1 MAVGAQRITVST
13 VAIALNTATQDGGY
27 LTIKNLDGANGAD
40 LGAAAVTAGAGF
52 PLPGSATP
60 AAVTIYIKPGD
71 VLFAIRSAGAD
82 VVLSVLR
89 T

>member
-27 LTIKNLDGANGAD
+27 LTIKNLDGTNGAD
-40 LGAAAVTAGAGF
+40 LGTAAVTAGAGF